1 MVILGYRPGLVLKK
15 TIRETL
21 DDNILGLSAQ
31 TAYNFLFSLFPLLL
45 FLAPL
50 LSLVGDKQVMMN
62 TIVSRLADALPP
74 KAFALFEGVVKDVVF
89 AKDAPGLMSI
99 GALLAAYS
107 GSNIFTTYMDALNI
121 AYDAKD
127 TRSWWKKK
135 LIGFGMVIGAG
146 ILLGLVT
153 ATLLAGN
160 DIIRSAQQHYVIG
173 DTVATV
179 WKVLQFPI
187 ALVLLILFLWACY
200 IILPAIKQSKKQ
212 ALAGAV
218 FAAVLFVLV
227 TLGFRFYVQNFGSY
241 NKTYGTIGAVIVLLT
256 WMYLCSVVL
265 LVGGE
270 LNSEIHAGTGST
282 ASRLGAVY
290 NGRIATGENPG
301 YPSTKVD

>member
-1 MVILGYRPGLVLKK
+1 MVILGFRPGLLLKK
-15 TIRETL
+15 TVRETL

-50 LSLVGDKQVMMN
+50 LSIIGDKQTMMN
-62 TIVSRLADALPP
+62 ALMTRFADALPP
-74 KAFALFEGVVKDVVF
+74 KAYALFAGVVKDVVF
-89 AKDAPGLMSI
+89 SKNAPGLMSV

-121 AYDAKD
+121 AYDVKD
-127 TRSWWKKK
+127 KRSWWKKK
-135 LIGFGMVIGAG
+135 LIGLGMVIGAG
-146 ILLGLVT
+146 ILLGIVT
-153 ATLLAGN
+153 AILLAGN
-160 DIIRSAQQHYVIG
+160 DIVASAQKHYLIG
-173 DTVATV
+173 DTLATV
-179 WKVLQFPI
+179 WTYLQYPI
-187 ALVLLILFLWACY
+187 AFVLLTLFLWATY
-200 IILPAIKQSKKQ
+200 VILPAIKQSRKQ

-218 FAAVLFVLV
+218 FAALLFVV
-227 TLGFRFYVQNFGSY
+227 ATFGFRLYVQNFGSY

-256 WMYLCSVVL
+256 WMYLASVVF

-282 ASRLGAVY
+282 ASRVGAIY

-301 YPSTKVD
+301 YPSTKSD

>member
-1 MVILGYRPGLVLKK
+1 MVILGFRPGALLKK
-15 TIRETL
+15 TVRETL
-21 DDNILGLSAQ
+21 DDNVLGLSAQ

-50 LSLVGDKQVMMN
+50 LSVVGDKEKMMN
-62 TIVSRLADALPP
+62 AVMDRLATTLPP
-74 KAFALFEGVVKDVVF
+74 DAFLLLAGVVKYVVF
-89 AKDAPGLMSI
+89 AKGAPGLMSV

-127 TRSWWKKK
+127 GRSWWKKK
-135 LIGFGMVIGAG
+135 LIGLGMVIVAG
-146 ILLGLVT
+146 ILLGAVV
-153 ATLLAGN
+153 AILLAGN
-160 DIIRSAQQHYVIG
+160 DIIDSAQKHYVIG
-173 DTVATV
+173 DTVAAIWT
-179 WKVLQFPI
+179 WLQFPFAFAI
-187 ALVLLILFLWACY
+187 LVVALCGMY
-200 IILPAIKQSKKQ
+200 IILPAIKQNNKQ
-212 ALAGAV
+212 ALVGAI
-218 FAAVLFVLV
+218 FAAVLFVVV
-227 TLGFRFYVQNFGSY
+227 TLVFRLYVQHFGSY
-241 NKTYGTIGAVIVLLT
+241 NKTYGTIGGVIVLLT

-282 ASRLGAVY
+282 ESRVGAIY

>member
-1 MVILGYRPGLVLKK
+1 MVILGYRPGLLLKK

-50 LSLVGDKQVMMN
+50 LSIIGDKQTMMN
-62 TIVSRLADALPP
+62 ALMSRFAEALPP
-74 KAFALFEGVVKDVVF
+74 KAYDLFAGVVKDVVF
-89 AKDAPGLMSI
+89 SKNAPGLMSV

-121 AYDAKD
+121 AYDVKD
-127 TRSWWKKK
+127 ARSWWKKK
-135 LIGFGMVIGAG
+135 LIGLGMVIGAG
-146 ILLGLVT
+146 ILLGIVT
-153 ATLLAGN
+153 AILLAGT
-160 DIIRSAQQHYVIG
+160 DIIASAQKHYVIG
-173 DTVATV
+173 DTVATI
-179 WKVLQFPI
+179 WTYLQYPI
-187 ALVLLILFLWACY
+187 AFILLTLFLWAMY
-200 IILPAIKQSKKQ
+200 IILPAIKQSRKQ

-218 FAAVLFVLV
+218 FAAALFVLA
-227 TLGFRFYVQNFGSY
+227 TLGFRLYVQNFGSY
-241 NKTYGTIGAVIVLLT
+241 NKTYGTIGGVIVLLT
-256 WMYLCSVVL
+256 WMYLASVVI

-282 ASRLGAVY
+282 ASRVGAIY

-301 YPSTKVD
+301 YPSTKSD

>member
-1 MVILGYRPGLVLKK
+1 MVILGYRPGLLLKK

-50 LSLVGDKQVMMN
+50 LSIIGDKQMMMN
-62 TIVSRLADALPP
+62 TLMSRFADALPP
-74 KAFALFEGVVKDVVF
+74 KAYEMFAGVVKDVVF
-89 AKDAPGLMSI
+89 NKNAPGLMSA

-121 AYDAKD
+121 AYDVKD
-127 TRSWWKKK
+127 ERSWWKKK
-135 LIGFGMVIGAG
+135 AIGLGMVIGAG
-146 ILLGLVT
+146 ILLGVVT
-153 ATLLAGN
+153 AILLAGN
-160 DIIRSAQQHYVIG
+160 DIIAAAQKHYVIG

-179 WKVLQFPI
+179 WTYLQYPI
-187 ALVLLILFLWACY
+187 AFVLLTLFLWAMY
-200 IILPAIKQSKKQ
+200 IILPAIKQSNKQ
-212 ALAGAV
+212 ALAGAL
-218 FAAVLFVLV
+218 FAAVLFVVV
-227 TLGFRFYVQNFGSY
+227 TLAFRLYVQNFGSY
-241 NKTYGTIGAVIVLLT
+241 NKTYGTIGGVIVLLT
-256 WMYLCSVVL
+256 WMYLASVVV

-282 ASRLGAVY
+282 ASRVGAIY

-301 YPSTKVD
+301 YPSTKSD